1 MAESKLG
8 AHGAAAAGSVA
19 QDAASTGE
27 VAIDPNAVYS
37 LGSSSGESERLLRQA
52 EELASESE
60 ALLDRVELGPG
71 DSAIDLGCGPCGI
84 LELLHRRVFPGG
96 RVVGLDSDPAHVEMA
111 AEFVS
116 KRGLDGVEVV
126 AADARNT
133 GLQEDSFDV
142 VHARTLL
149 INVPEPE
156 KVLAEMVRLT
166 RPGGWVASLEPD
178 CEHSI
183 YYPHHAVFDRLD
195 ELFMVAFSRNG
206 ADPLIGRRLGELY
219 RQLVWRTWASTSGP
233 PFIRSGDRD
242 EWSSPTWSA
251 RCARRSS
258 HLVQRTI
265 ANWRSLTR
273 PSAAISTTR
282 KSWRWI
288 TCASFPGAA
297 SRPSCETSCISQV
310 RRRSAYVPASR
321 PEGRD
326 GPSRGLAGP
335 APPARSAVRRPIA
348 HCPLHPGADTTR
360 VNTPDIALLLRS
372 LRNWKQKRGA
382 DVRAGDKP
390 ALWVANRG

>member
-1 MAESKLG
+1 VVPG
-8 AHGAAAAGSVA
+8 
-19 QDAASTGE
+19 AASTGE
-27 VAIDPNAVYS
+27 VAIDANAVYS

-116 KRGLDGVEVV
+116 KRDLDGVEVV
-126 AADARNT
+126 AADARHT
-133 GLQEDSFDV
+133 GLQQDSFDV

-156 KVLAEMVRLT
+156 IVLAEMVRLT

-183 YYPHHAVFDRLD
+183 YYPHRAVFDRLH

-219 RQLVWRTWASTSGP
+219 RQA
-233 PFIRSGDRD
+233 
-242 EWSSPTWSA
+242 
-251 RCARRSS
+251 
-258 HLVQRTI
+258 
-265 ANWRSLTR
+265 
-273 PSAAISTTR
+273 
-282 KSWRWI
+282 
-288 TCASFPGAA
+288 
-297 SRPSCETSCISQV
+297 
-310 RRRSAYVPASR
+310 
-321 PEGRD
+321 
-326 GPSRGLAGP
+326 GLEDVG
-335 APPARSAVRRPIA
+335 V
-348 HCPLHPGADTTR
+348 
-360 VNTPDIALLLRS
+360 
-372 LRNWKQKRGA
+372 
-382 DVRAGDKP
+382 DVRAAVYAVGADAISVNGHPIPIAGAPSQAAARPRVEHIPNGHVFLLGDNTPLSIDSRTFGPVPDTDVVGRVLFTAASPVTLSLLLLAIATTVLGSGAAVARRRRARP
-390 ALWVANRG
+390 AIPR

>member
-71 DSAIDLGCGPCGI
+71 DSAIDLGCGPCGV
-84 LELLHRRVFPGG
+84 LELLYRRVFPRG

-133 GLQEDSFDV
+133 GLHEDSFDV

-156 KVLAEMVRLT
+156 KVLAEMVRAM
-166 RPGGWVASLEPD
+166 RPQILAL
-178 CEHSI
+178 
-183 YYPHHAVFDRLD
+183 
-195 ELFMVAFSRNG
+195 
-206 ADPLIGRRLGELY
+206 
-219 RQLVWRTWASTSGP
+219 
-233 PFIRSGDRD
+233 
-242 EWSSPTWSA
+242 
-251 RCARRSS
+251 
-258 HLVQRTI
+258 
-265 ANWRSLTR
+265 
-273 PSAAISTTR
+273 
-282 KSWRWI
+282 
-288 TCASFPGAA
+288 GAA
-297 SRPSCETSCISQV
+297 DDRELEELDATV
-310 RRRSAYVPASR
+310 RRHLDN
-321 PEGRD
+321 PEVVAMDHLRFLSWGR
-326 GPSRGLAGP
+326 
-335 APPARSAVRRPIA
+335 
-348 HCPLHPGADTTR
+348 
-360 VNTPDIALLLRS
+360 
-372 LRNWKQKRGA
+372 
-382 DVRAGDKP
+382 KP
-390 ALWVANRG
+390 TVV

>member
-71 DSAIDLGCGPCGI
+71 DSAIDLGCGPCGV
-84 LELLHRRVFPGG
+84 LELLYRRVFPGG

-183 YYPHHAVFDRLD
+183 YYPHDAVFDRLH

-219 RQLVWRTWASTSGP
+219 RQA
-233 PFIRSGDRD
+233 
-242 EWSSPTWSA
+242 
-251 RCARRSS
+251 
-258 HLVQRTI
+258 
-265 ANWRSLTR
+265 
-273 PSAAISTTR
+273 
-282 KSWRWI
+282 
-288 TCASFPGAA
+288 
-297 SRPSCETSCISQV
+297 
-310 RRRSAYVPASR
+310 
-321 PEGRD
+321 
-326 GPSRGLAGP
+326 GLEDVG
-335 APPARSAVRRPIA
+335 V
-348 HCPLHPGADTTR
+348 
-360 VNTPDIALLLRS
+360 
-372 LRNWKQKRGA
+372 
-382 DVRAGDKP
+382 DVRAAVYPVGRSRRMVIADLVRAMRPQILALGAADDRELEELDATVRRHLDNPEVVAMDHLRFLSWGRKP
-390 ALWVANRG
+390 TVV